1 METVSKVISAKMANM
16 SFVCACLIVLFH
28 ATPAPEAGTA
38 AWWLCHILGQ
48 QGLCSLAV
56 PYFFFASGYF
66 VIGGLGEDLGSWWRH
81 EVKKRVKSL
90 VVPFYIWL
98 VIGTA
103 FAISIWW
110 MKAHVFHVAAE
121 GNPLALSPV
130 AFIFRMMGVHPFL
143 DLGVVWYL
151 RCLFLLVVMSPV
163 FVWMLRFWKMFLC
176 VILSA
181 YLLFEALCGF
191 GMGWNFYSFF
201 DRLFSLR
208 GILYFFLGMV
218 FRVNGIRIDRMPT
231 VCGVI
236 LLICGVVGFGGASI
250 FSLNNEPCLSNII
263 KALVVPLSMSGIF
276 TLLPS
281 QLFPKWAV
289 SNSFPIYLTHNYFL
303 SIASMLLVVFK
314 FREGNEIIIM
324 VLRFLFG
331 ISLSVLLAC
340 MLKRYAARL
349 SCLLFGG
356 R

>member
-1 METVSKVISAKMANM
+1 MKRVNDRLSVKMANM

-28 ATPAPEAGTA
+28 ATPAPDAGTA
-38 AWWLCHILGQ
+38 AWWFCHILGQ

-66 VIGGLGEDLGSWWRH
+66 VVGGLGEDIGSWWWH

-98 VIGTA
+98 MIGTA

-110 MKAHVFHVAAE
+110 MKTHVFHVIAE
-121 GNPLALSPV
+121 GNPLAISPF
-130 AFIFRMMGVHPFL
+130 AFVLRLMGLHPFL

-151 RCLFLLVVMSPV
+151 RCLFLLVVISPV
-163 FVWMLRFWKMFLC
+163 FVRMLRCWEKFLC
-176 VILSA
+176 VILLV
-181 YLLFEALCGF
+181 YLLFEALCGI

-218 FRVNGIRIDRMPT
+218 SRVNDIKIDRISE
-231 VCGVI
+231 VYGVVLLACGM
-236 LLICGVVGFGGASI
+236 VGFGGASF
-250 FSLNNEPCLSNII
+250 FSLNEAPCLANIT
-263 KALVVPLSMSGIF
+263 KVLAVPLSMVGII

-303 SIASMLLVVFK
+303 SIASMILVMFK
-314 FREGNEIIIM
+314 FREGNEIIIL
-324 VLRFLFG
+324 VSRFLFS
-331 ISLSVLLAC
+331 ICFSVSLAC
-340 MLKRYAARL
+340 VLKRFAPRL